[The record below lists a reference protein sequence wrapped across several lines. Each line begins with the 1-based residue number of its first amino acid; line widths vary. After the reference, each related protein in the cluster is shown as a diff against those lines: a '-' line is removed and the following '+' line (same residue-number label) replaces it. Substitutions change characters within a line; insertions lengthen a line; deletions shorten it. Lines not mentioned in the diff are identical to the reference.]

1 MHLDSNLTIR
11 IHKHIG
17 TEYRIFFFLEHAKH
31 YCDKI
36 PQSGEIHSICFIGKL
51 NITKRSSYVSAPVR
65 DNAAKA
71 TIENL

>member
-1 MHLDSNLTIR
+1 LTIR

-51 NITKRSSYVSAPVR
+51 NIGKLNITKRSSYVSAPVR